1 MNYFSYEVMAKEKI
15 RGFQEE
21 GLRDQEVHKA
31 GVPKRALLR
40 ALPRLILVSSTILGL
55 LAWMIR

>member
-15 RGFQEE
+15 SGFREE
-21 GLRDQEVHKA
+21 GLRDQEVHKSGA
-31 GVPKRALLR
+31 PKRALLR
-40 ALPRLILVSSTILGL
+40 GLPRLMLVSSTILGL